1 MEAMRVAVVGAA
13 GRTGR
18 LVAEGAL
25 AAGHTV
31 TAVVRD
37 RSRLP
42 VFAHGA
48 VRAVTADVREPGSL
62 RGAFEGHDVVV
73 SALGTGGGRGP
84 TTVFSAGAREV
95 VAACAAEGVGHVL
108 AMSSAGLESGH
119 LPWAQRV
126 VTRLVVDRMYREIH
140 RDLARMEEVLAG
152 SPVPWTVVRVPLL
165 KDGPPS
171 AEPLVGYDAP
181 LPRAGTANRATVAA
195 WIVARLGDPA
205 VFRRRVTL
213 ADG

>member
-1 MEAMRVAVVGAA
+1 MATMRVAVVGAA

-25 AAGHTV
+25 EAGHAV

-42 VFAHGA
+42 VSVQGA
-48 VRAVTADVREPGSL
+48 VRVVTADVRDHGAL

-73 SALGTGGGRGP
+73 TALGTAGRGA

-95 VAACAAEGVGHVL
+95 VAACAADGVGHVL
-108 AMSSAGLESGH
+108 AMSSAGLDSGH
-119 LPWAQRV
+119 LPFAERV
-126 VTRLVVDRMYREIH
+126 VTRLVVDRLYREIH
-140 RDLARMEEVLAG
+140 RDLARMEEGLAG
-152 SPVPWTVVRVPLL
+152 SPVPWTVVRVPML
-165 KDGPPS
+165 KDGPASERPR
-171 AEPLVGYDAP
+171 AVYDAP
-181 LPRAGTANRATVAA
+181 LPRAGTATRATVAA
-195 WIVARLGDPA
+195 WIVGHLGDPA
-205 VFRRRVTL
+205 AFRRQVTL